1 MNANALKPK
10 IYFFFVG
17 DDKYETDTEI
27 VTGTYVKARVPNLPQ
42 GSTLSLEGQGNDP
55 DLPFGDNDHVSLELG
70 HGQGGPRR
78 FTVVPPAT
86 FG

>member
-1 MNANALKPK
+1 MNAEASKPK
-10 IYFFFVG
+10 TYFFFVG
-17 DDKYETDTEI
+17 DEKYETDMAT
-27 VTGTYVKARVPNLPQ
+27 VTGAYIKARVPNLPQ

-55 DLPFGDNDHVSLELG
+55 DLPFGDNDQVSLELG
-70 HGQGGPRR
+70 HGHGGPRH